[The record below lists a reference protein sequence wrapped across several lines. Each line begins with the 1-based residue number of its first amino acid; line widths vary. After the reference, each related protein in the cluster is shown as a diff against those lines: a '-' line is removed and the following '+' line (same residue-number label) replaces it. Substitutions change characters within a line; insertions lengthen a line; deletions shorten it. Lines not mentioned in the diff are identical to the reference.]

1 MTDSES
7 SISAAPV
14 AFGAE
19 SPAGAASKKFAFKC
33 PLNINPDPEFV
44 VLDPDGDLY
53 LVVGEPRCILHIRYK
68 ESGSNNKSPQANRTA
83 NHTHQNPVTFLVCS
97 KALSRASP
105 VWKRL
110 LYGGL
115 PESKP
120 ADGTKWKVFLPKD
133 RPEPMATILNIIHS
147 QFRDIPSGN
156 KVTLGVFYQI
166 VLVAEKYDVM
176 HVLQPWCDRWVIA
189 TGLLTTN
196 PDRFSMEDFN
206 QALHISWAIEKT
218 KNCAQMVMLLVKNS
232 RVDANGRLVNTRP
245 GSKSERYVLDES
257 IVKIPNINDLIR
269 EARTYTIKPLFQL
282 LREFQQNPLLVSTIL
297 LGECTDEKCITETV
311 GSLVISIIN
320 NGLWPVPDLSD
331 YRDSLE
337 SLETKISSHSK
348 HRRCEAD
355 LKQRLTELL
364 DVDGARRNLA
374 DSLKC
379 EKSGRMKMSSS
390 INEGDKGGIKKNI
403 FESKG

>member
-7 SISAAPV
+7 SISVAPV

-19 SPAGAASKKFAFKC
+19 SPEGAASKKFTFKC
-33 PLNINPDPEFV
+33 PLNINPDPKLV

-53 LVVGEPRCILHIRYK
+53 FVVGEPRCILLIRYK

-120 ADGTKWKVFLPKD
+120 ADETKWKVFLPKD

-156 KVTLGVFYQI
+156 KVTLDVFYQI

-176 HVLQPWCDRWVIA
+176 HVLQPWCDHWAKA
-189 TGLLTTN
+189 TGLLTTK

-206 QALHISWAIEKT
+206 QALHISWAIRRT
-218 KNCAQMVMLLVKNS
+218 RTCAQMVMLLVKNS
-232 RVDANGRLVNTRP
+232 RVDVNGRLVNTRP
-245 GSKSERYVLDES
+245 G
-257 IVKIPNINDLIR
+257 IKIPNINDLIR
-269 EARTYTIKPLFQL
+269 EARTHMIKPLFQL
-282 LREFQQNPLLVSTIL
+282 LREFQQNPLLVSTKL
-297 LGECTDEKCITETV
+297 RGECTDEKCITETV
-311 GSLVISIIN
+311 GSLVISMIKS
-320 NGLWPVPDLSD
+320 GLWPVPDLSD
-331 YRDSLE
+331 YRGSLKSLE
-337 SLETKISSHSK
+337 SKISSHSK
-348 HRRCEAD
+348 HRRCED
-355 LKQRLTELL
+355 NLKQRLTELI
-364 DVDGARRNLA
+364 DVDGASRKLA
-374 DSLKC
+374 DSLQC
-379 EKSGRMKMSSS
+379 EKSRRIQMSSS
-390 INEGDKGGIKKNI
+390 SNEGDKEG
-403 FESKG
+403 